1 MAKLPP
7 FETPFDSYTSV
18 GVIGEGG
25 AGMVYEVR
33 NVAGETF
40 ALKCLAPERVNADR
54 LKRFKNEIAFCQRQ
68 DHPNIV
74 KVLDTGAALLKGVKV
89 PFYVMRRYTGTLRTH
104 MPGLSP
110 GDALKAFSQVL
121 DGVEAAHL
129 SNVWHRDVKPE
140 NVLWDQAGARLVLSD
155 FGIAHFEVEEIYTAV
170 ETKVAS
176 RLANF
181 LYSAPEQ
188 RVRGAKVDH
197 RADIYS
203 LGLILNELFTG
214 EVPQGAG
221 FKRVATVSTEYSY
234 IDDLV
239 DGMIQQDPQKRFQSI
254 EDIKKELIGRKN
266 AFVALQQYEATKKQV
281 LPTAVA
287 LEFEPITLVG
297 LDYSRG
303 LLTLQLSRNVPS
315 GWAQEFHNPRG
326 GHSAIMGYGPEAF
339 QVRGNTLTLNIRDDE
354 RLVQQ
359 VVDHAKN
366 YVAAA
371 NRGYVQQQQDLNAR
385 AEREQRLALERS
397 VAEAEL
403 RKNILRNVKL

>member
-33 NVAGETF
+33 NAAGETF
-40 ALKCLAPERVNADR
+40 ALKCLAPERVNAER

-68 DHPNIV
+68 AHPNIV
-74 KVLDTGAALLKGVKV
+74 KVLDTGATSIKGVKV

-104 MPGLSP
+104 MGGLQA
-110 GDALKAFSQVL
+110 GEALKAFSQL
-121 DGVEAAHL
+121 LNGVEAAHL

-140 NVLWDQAGARLVLSD
+140 NVLWDQAGASLVLSD

-170 ETKVAS
+170 ETKAAS

-197 RADIYS
+197 RADIFS

-214 EVPQGAG
+214 EVPQGSG
-221 FKRVATVSTEYSY
+221 FKRVASVSAEHSY
-234 IDDLV
+234 IDELV
-239 DGMIQQDPQKRFQSI
+239 DGMIQQDPQKRPQSI
-254 EDIKKELIGRKN
+254 EEIKKELIGRKN
-266 AFVALQQYEATKKQV
+266 AFVAMQQYEATKKQV
-281 LPTAVA
+281 VATGGA

-303 LLTLQLSRNVPS
+303 MLTLQLSRNVPA
-315 GWAQEFHNPRG
+315 GWAQEFHNQRG
-326 GHSAIMGYGPEAF
+326 GHSAILGYGPEAF

-354 RLVQQ
+354 RLVQE
-359 VVDHAKN
+359 VVNHAKN

-371 NRGYVQQQQDLNAR
+371 NRGYVQQQQELNAR
-385 AEREQRLALERS
+385 NEREQRQALERA
-397 VAEAEL
+397 VAEADL
-403 RKNILRNVKL
+403 RRNILKSVKL